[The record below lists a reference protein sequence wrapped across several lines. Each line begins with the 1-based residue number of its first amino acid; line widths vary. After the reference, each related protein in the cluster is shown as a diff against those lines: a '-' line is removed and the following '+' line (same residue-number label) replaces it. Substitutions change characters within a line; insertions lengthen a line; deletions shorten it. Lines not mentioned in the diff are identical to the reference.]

1 MDNAEFFLGTVTAVS
16 SADGVQIRLDGQDE
30 SMSKYYKMLI
40 TGANWPS
47 VGDRVVIMKHSGT
60 YVVMGK
66 IGTPS
71 QNAGKVNR
79 GGDTMT
85 GALTI
90 ADASS
95 VVKDNRITSGTA
107 PSSDIYGRSY
117 YLNDSNGFN
126 IATLQLMSLANGREG
141 FQLVAGKKVNGVNK
155 FNYMRLNL
163 DANGDPV
170 VELNAA
176 AAWRSALN
184 ALNKSGDIMTG
195 SLTFSAGNA
204 GIYEDTTAYEVGV
217 PPSSDFYTIGL
228 RNRDKN
234 GTVFTAFNS
243 ALLSNGNIAARM
255 IATKGSISN
264 YLQLVIDSNN
274 NQSISVSNAQAWR
287 KALGLGNAS
296 GAFPITVAQGG
307 TGNTG
312 IVVVDTI
319 ANIISAASGF
329 TITQAAFCAW
339 GKIAMIYVRAKATE
353 ATSSGWHTVGT
364 VVSGKRPA
372 VMLHASELNFGA
384 SSFYITGEIQV
395 YGAMTADKNLYLSAT
410 YLLA

>member
-1 MDNAEFFLGTVTAVS
+1 METGQSGPTKFFLATVASVTA
-16 SADGVQIRLDGQDE
+16 ADGVSIIPDGQTE
-30 SMSKYYKMLI
+30 PVPKKYKILL
-40 TGANWPS
+40 TCAVPAAGE
-47 VGDRVVIMKHSGT
+47 RVVVMKHSGT
-60 YVVMGK
+60 CVILGA
-66 IGTPS
+66 IGTPN
-71 QNAGKVNR
+71 QVDQKVNR
-79 GGDTMT
+79 SGDTMT
-85 GALTI
+85 GNLT
-90 ADASS
+90 
-95 VVKDNRITSGTA
+95 
-107 PSSDIYGRSY
+107 
-117 YLNDSNGFN
+117 L
-126 IATLQLMSLANGREG
+126 
-141 FQLVAGKKVNGVNK
+141 
-155 FNYMRLNL
+155 
-163 DANGDPV
+163 
-170 VELNAA
+170 
-176 AAWRSALN
+176 
-184 ALNKSGDIMTG
+184 
-195 SLTFSAGNA
+195 SAGNA
-204 GIYEDTTAYEVGV
+204 GIYEDTTAYKVGV

-234 GTVFTAFNS
+234 GTVFTTFNS

-255 IATKGSISN
+255 LAMKGSISN

-274 NQSISVSNAQAWR
+274 NQSILVSNAQAWR
-287 KALGLGNAS
+287 KALGLGTN
-296 GAFPITVAQGG
+296 GAFPLTIAQGG

-339 GKIAMIYVRAKATE
+339 GKIAMIYVRAKATA